1 MHEGYILAVIVIPVL
16 VLTFDSLA
24 YGGID
29 L

>member
-1 MHEGYILAVIVIPVL
+1 MHERYILAVIVIPVL

-24 YGGID
+24 YEGID